1 MTDSTSDLDHLRDH
15 LGLCTTSI
23 DLRLRLTAPEP
34 DSAYLAR
41 ATTRLQRFE
50 ARIAERVAAVPALSA
65 TRLAQRL
72 SLTTTEMM
80 VVWLGAA
87 LAMSPEARSLLTRV
101 TGEVGP
107 DPTLGALKMLV
118 HGELPAPAALTEL
131 SARGALRRLGI
142 LERTDTGAVH
152 ESRQTWTLSPR
163 VLALL
168 HGHNEIDASL
178 SQSCRIAEHGPEL
191 DQLAISADT
200 IAAARRVITR
210 HAVVIAA
217 GLPGLGRRTL
227 LAATAHAEEM
237 SVLEID
243 ARALAGDPDLLA
255 RQLRTIARECRL
267 LDLAPLI
274 SNLDALAGETS
285 QRLDLVG
292 SELVP
297 QIRGAVLAT
306 TGARHPALHWDRP
319 AIVLELEPPRSAQ
332 LEHLWQRT
340 LGTGTDDAQCL
351 ASHYPLAP
359 GLIYRAA
366 RAARARMLGAM
377 PTLDDVRGGIRSVLE
392 DRLGAYARRVAV
404 TQSWDDLVLPAD
416 QIDALVELIARVR
429 ERRKVYEQ
437 WGFGAKVGRGL
448 GVSALLSGPPGTG
461 KTMAAGLIARELGL
475 ELYQVDLGK
484 VVSKWIGET
493 EKNLG
498 AVFDAAEAGHA
509 ILLFDEA
516 DALFGK
522 RTDVKTS
529 TDRYANLETNYLL
542 QRLESFTG
550 VCLLTTNHDSHID
563 PAFQRRLSLHLR
575 FDSPDAEQRG
585 VLWRTMLPPAAPVAL
600 DLELDDLAARFP
612 MSPGHIRN
620 ATLRAAFLA
629 ADEDSAITTD
639 HLMRAAQLECESLGR
654 LAS

>member
-1 MTDSTSDLDHLRDH
+1 MSDSTSDLDHLRDH

-41 ATTRLQRFE
+41 ATSRLQRFE
-50 ARIAERVAAVPALSA
+50 ARIAERSAAVPSLSA
-65 TRLAQRL
+65 SLLAQRL

-107 DPTLGALKMLV
+107 DPTLGAIKMLV
-118 HGELPAPAALTEL
+118 HGELPAPAALSEL
-131 SARGALRRLGI
+131 SARGTLRSLGI
-142 LERTDTGAVH
+142 LERTDTGAAH
-152 ESRQTWTLSPR
+152 ESRQTWALSPR

-168 HGHNEIDASL
+168 HGHNDIDGSLARICRVGDVGLPLEEIAAAD
-178 SQSCRIAEHGPEL
+178 
-191 DQLAISADT
+191 DT
-200 IAAARRVITR
+200 ITAARRVITR
-210 HAVVIAA
+210 NAVVIAA
-217 GLPGLGRRTL
+217 GLPGVGRRTL
-227 LAATAHAEEM
+227 LAAAAQAEGLG
-237 SVLEID
+237 VLQID
-243 ARALAGDPDLLA
+243 ARSLASDHELLA

-267 LDLAPLI
+267 LERAPLI
-274 SNLDALAGETS
+274 TNLDLLVGETT

-297 QIRGAVLAT
+297 HIRGAVLAT

-319 AIVLELEPPRSAQ
+319 AIVIEVGHPSSPQ
-332 LEHLWQRT
+332 LERLWART
-340 LGTGTDDAQCL
+340 LGTSTDDAECL

-359 GLIYRAA
+359 ALIHRAA
-366 RAARARMLGAM
+366 HAARARMIGAL

-392 DRLGAYARRVAV
+392 DRLGPYARRVVV
-404 TQSWDDLVLPAD
+404 TQSWDDLVLPAE

-429 ERRKVYEQ
+429 ERRKVYEH
-437 WGFGAKVGRGL
+437 WGFGTKVGRGL

-509 ILLFDEA
+509 IVLFDEA

-522 RTDVKTS
+522 RTEVKTS

-575 FDSPDAEQRG
+575 FSAPDAEQRG
-585 VLWRTMLPPAAPVAL
+585 VLWRTMLPPAAPVSL
-600 DLELDDLAARFP
+600 DLELDDLAVRFP

-620 ATLRAAFLA
+620 AALRAAFLA
-629 ADEDSAITTD
+629 ADEESAITTE
-639 HLMRAAQLECESLGR
+639 HLTRAAQLECEALGR